1 MSKYLQ
7 LRLMMADI
15 DPYNIHPIPKT
26 PSHTQVEEKVR
37 KNEVNIH
44 WKTLPPWANEWDF
57 VLWEEVSCSQ
67 GLLWSLGRH

>member
-26 PSHTQVEEKVR
+26 PSHT
-37 KNEVNIH
+37 EVNIH
-44 WKTLPPWANEWDF
+44 WKTLP
-57 VLWEEVSCSQ
+57 
-67 GLLWSLGRH
+67 LGPMSRTSFFGKKCHAVKACYGA